1 MTEQGWV
8 VALVVLFAGLLSGF
22 ALSAITRRRD
32 GAAGDDGGA
41 AARLNELEARRA
53 QLMEQLRLVGID
65 AAAPGERATLERE
78 AAEVLRELDTLAGA
92 PSSPA
97 PAPAPAPGAAPAPA
111 SAPARA
117 AAPAPARPGMSPQ
130 LVGALK
136 GGLVVGIAFLLYTT
150 LSNETAPRAPGMSI
164 TGNDAVAPMSTPAA
178 ATGAATGMGGGAASG
193 MGGDQQAGSLA
204 AQETPRLMAARE
216 RLAANPDSHEAK
228 VALGW
233 ALVEAGG
240 WIDVYH
246 LADELVTANASDPDG
261 LALAVAV
268 RVAMGQREGLAPL
281 VDQALME
288 YPDHAMLLAWRGRIA
303 QITGDAGAKA
313 TFFSKALA
321 AAADKA
327 DMQQLIAAFEASGV
341 PTSRHPGPGAAPAP
355 ARPAEVAGDDGTA
368 AFEGG
373 VSGTVTLAA
382 GVSPPPGAVLFL
394 IARTPGGNG
403 GPPTATRKIVSPTFP
418 RAFTLGPAD
427 VMMGG
432 PFPAAVTVQARLDS
446 DGNPMTREATDLVA
460 AWPDEVAPGQ
470 RGIVLELAPSR

>member
-1 MTEQGWV
+1 M
-8 VALVVLFAGLLSGF
+8 VALVVLVAGLLSGF

-32 GAAGDDGGA
+32 GAPADDGGA
-41 AARLNELEARRA
+41 AARLAELEARRA

-65 AAAPGERATLERE
+65 AAAPGERATLERQ
-78 AAEVLRELDTLAGA
+78 AAEVLRELDGLTRAASPAA
-92 PSSPA
+92 PAAPVAPAAPAAPAAAHVAAA
-97 PAPAPAPGAAPAPA
+97 PAPAPARP
-111 SAPARA
+111 RA
-117 AAPAPARPGMSPQ
+117 AASTGLPPQ
-130 LVGALK
+130 LIGALK
-136 GGLVVGIAFLLYTT
+136 GGVVVGIAFLLYTT
-150 LSNETAPRAPGMSI
+150 LSNQTAPRQPGGSI
-164 TGNDAVAPMSTPAA
+164 TGNDAVAPMSTPSA
-178 ATGAATGMGGGAASG
+178 ATGAATGMGGGGSDPGAG
-193 MGGDQQAGSLA
+193 QQAGSLA
-204 AQETPRLMAARE
+204 PQETPRLSSARAE
-216 RLAANPDSHEAK
+216 LEAHPDSREAK

-246 LADELVTANASDPDG
+246 LADELVAANASDPDG

-288 YPDHAMLLAWRGRIA
+288 YPEHAMLLAFRGRIA
-303 QITGDAGAKA
+303 QLTGDAEGKA
-313 TFFSKALA
+313 SFFAKALA

-327 DMQQLIAAFEASGV
+327 EMQRLIAAFEVAGV

-355 ARPAEVAGDDGTA
+355 VEAAGGRDDGTA

-432 PFPAAVTVQARLDS
+432 PFPDAVTIQARLDS

-460 AWPDEVAPGQ
+460 AWPDEVRPGQ